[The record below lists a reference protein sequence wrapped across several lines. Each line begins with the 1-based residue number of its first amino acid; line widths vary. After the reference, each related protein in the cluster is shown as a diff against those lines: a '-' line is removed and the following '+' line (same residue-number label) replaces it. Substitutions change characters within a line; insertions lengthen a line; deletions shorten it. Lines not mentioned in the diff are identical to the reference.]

1 MPVRARFA
9 LAGAALAALVA
20 LAGAGSL
27 LDASDA
33 EAQRLRAQ
41 VYLTQHRIPRSVS
54 ERGLIGFAR
63 GHRARRLAETSDE
76 NIAERE
82 WRANM
87 VTSFNRPVGD
97 LEFQVLFYELEGNT
111 RRFLGPPLST
121 MISDRD
127 QKTFLQRLRLE
138 RPRFAP
144 DKRYELVVVVR
155 RQEVGRARFETRGE
169 RVQHTGE
176 VTF

>member
-1 MPVRARFA
+1 MNVLSRLAFA
-9 LAGAALAALVA
+9 SALVGGFLAAAGPGTLVEPA
-20 LAGAGSL
+20 P
-27 LDASDA
+27 A

-41 VYLTQHRIPRSVS
+41 VFITQHRIPRDTS
-54 ERGLIGFAR
+54 ERGLIRFAR
-63 GHRARRLAETSDE
+63 GHRARNLRETTDE

-87 VTSFNRPVGD
+87 VTSFSRPVGD

-138 RPRFAP
+138 RPRFEP

-155 RQEVGRARFETRGE
+155 HQEVGRARFETRGE
-169 RVQHTGE
+169 EIRHTGE
-176 VTF
+176 VNF